1 MKRKSK
7 VISNRVQRHARIRKN
22 LYGTEERPRLCVF
35 RSLKNLEVQL
45 IDDMKSMTLV
55 SASTRDTEF
64 KAAHKKISYGG
75 NVEAAKA
82 LGGFFA
88 EKAKKKG
95 VTRAVF
101 DRAGYLYH
109 GRVKAFADAAR
120 ESGLQF

>member
-7 VISNRVQRHARIRKN
+7 VISNRVQRHARIRKTIV
-22 LYGTEERPRLCVF
+22 GTEERPRLCVF

-45 IDDMKSMTLV
+45 IDDMKSITLV

-64 KAAHKKISYGG
+64 KETNKKVSYGG

-82 LGGFFA
+82 LGAFFA
-88 EKAKKKG
+88 GKAKKKG

>member
-7 VISNRVQRHARIRKN
+7 VVSNRIQRHARIRKTIT
-22 LYGTEERPRLCVF
+22 GTEERPRLCVF
-35 RSLKNLEVQL
+35 RSLQNLEAQL
-45 IDDMKSMTLV
+45 IDDMKGVTLV

-64 KAAHKKISYGG
+64 KETNKKVSYGG
-75 NVEAAKA
+75 NVAAAKA
-82 LGGFFA
+82 LGGFLA